1 MQRLVDIVIERIG
14 GLGGFGLPGS
24 HLESK
29 GEVASTALS
38 PAVRARVDLLFATYG
53 KGKAAPVKGADGFSY
68 KISRTTVN
76 GIEVITVPEAEVPAE
91 LRDSVTDRLK

>member
-1 MQRLVDIVIERIG
+1 VQRLVDIVIERIG

-24 HLESK
+24 HVESK

-38 PAVRARVDLLFATYG
+38 AATQARVELLFATYG
-53 KGKAAPVKGADGFSY
+53 KGKAAPPKGADGFSY

-76 GIEVITVPEAEVPAE
+76 GVQAITVPEAEVPAE